1 VHVLQ
6 EHSAWRSGLRQ
17 KNRSEPKNLK
27 KVSIDTMLY
36 KRPSYKEINS
46 KIKQAKD
53 AVLRNRISIV
63 NTASVAADA
72 LELGYLASGP

>member
-1 VHVLQ
+1 
-6 EHSAWRSGLRQ
+6 
-17 KNRSEPKNLK
+17 
-27 KVSIDTMLY
+27 MLY